1 MKISIKMQNNN
12 YIIRLEEPKD
22 FREVENLTR
31 EAFWNVYQP
40 GCMEHF
46 ILHNYRNLTD
56 FIGGLDYVIELDGKI
71 VAHIMYSKA
80 EIKCDDGKII
90 PIAIFGPV
98 SVLPEYQHKG
108 YGSKIITY
116 TMEKA
121 KQLGYGAIAITG
133 NPEYYHRFG
142 FTDAHSFDVYYMDIP
157 RDEPTPF
164 FMMKELQEGY
174 FDGVS
179 GNYHDPEGYQIDN
192 NALEEYDK
200 TFPPKVKEKCPGQLV

>member
-1 MKISIKMQNNN
+1 MLNSN

-22 FREVENLTR
+22 FCEVENLTR

-46 ILHNYRNLTD
+46 ILHNYRNLND
-56 FIGGLDYVIELDGKI
+56 FIGELNYVIEMNEKI

-80 EIKCDDGKII
+80 EIKCDDGRII

-116 TMEKA
+116 TMKKA

-133 NPEYYHRFG
+133 NPAYYHRFG
-142 FTDAHSFDVYYMDIP
+142 FTDGQSFHVYYMDNP

-164 FMMKELQEGY
+164 FMVKELQEGY
-174 FDGVS
+174 LSEIIGT
-179 GNYHDPEGYQIDN
+179 YTDPQGYQVDN
-192 NALEEYDK
+192 DALEEYDK
-200 TFPPKVKEKCPGQLV
+200 AFPPKIKEKHPDQLV